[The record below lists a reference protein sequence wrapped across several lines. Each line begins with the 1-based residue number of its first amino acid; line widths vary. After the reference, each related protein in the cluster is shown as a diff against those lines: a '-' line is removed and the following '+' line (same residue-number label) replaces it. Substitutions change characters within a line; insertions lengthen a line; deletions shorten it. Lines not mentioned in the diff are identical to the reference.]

1 MVAWRDTLT
10 VLEFDMQKQYRN
22 MQGFSLIELMV
33 VVAII
38 GIIAAIAYPS
48 YERSVLKS
56 HRSDAENLLMTDS
69 QILERCYTQNFTY
82 AGCAPPLVSFT
93 QYGYYTLTTP
103 PPAPTATSY
112 TLTVTATGNQLK
124 DTDCKSYSIDQT
136 GAKTAKNSSNSS
148 NPACWGS

>member
-1 MVAWRDTLT
+1 MNIKVMMKAYQDH
-10 VLEFDMQKQYRN
+10 YSGSG
-22 MQGFSLIELMV
+22 GFSLIELMI

-56 HRSDAENLLMTDS
+56 HRSDAENLLTTDS
-69 QILERCYTQNFTY
+69 QILERCYTQYFSYTPT

-93 QYGYYTLTTP
+93 QYGYYTLATL
-103 PPAPTATSY
+103 PPAPTTNTY
-112 TLTVTATGNQLK
+112 TLTVTAIGNQLN
-124 DTDCKSYSIDQT
+124 DTDCKTFSIDQT
-136 GAKTAKNSSNSS
+136 GNKTATNSVGAS

>member
-1 MVAWRDTLT
+1 MRIMQG
-10 VLEFDMQKQYRN
+10 DMR
-22 MQGFSLIELMV
+22 GFSLIELMIV
-33 VVAII
+33 VLII

-56 HRSDAENLLMTDS
+56 HRSDAENLLSTDS
-69 QILERCYTQNFTY
+69 QILERCYTQYFSY
-82 AGCAPPLVSFT
+82 APTAPAACAPPLVSYT

-112 TLTVTATGNQLK
+112 TLTVTAVGNQLK
-124 DTDCKSYSIDQT
+124 DTDCNNFSIDQT
-136 GAKTAKNSSNSS
+136 GTKTATNSSGAS

>member
-1 MVAWRDTLT
+1 MKANRDQCPGST
-10 VLEFDMQKQYRN
+10 
-22 MQGFSLIELMV
+22 GFSLIELMV

-56 HRSDAENLLMTDS
+56 HRSDAENLLSTDS
-69 QILERCYTQNFTY
+69 QILERCYTQYFGYN
-82 AGCAPPLVSFT
+82 GNGNVCSPSLVSFT

-103 PPAPTATSY
+103 PPLPTTNAY
-112 TLTVTATGNQLK
+112 TLTVTATGNQLN
-124 DTDCKSYSIDQT
+124 DTDCKTFSIDQT
-136 GAKTAKNSSNSS
+136 GTKTATNSANAS

>member
-1 MVAWRDTLT
+1 MNRS
-10 VLEFDMQKQYRN
+10 QYPGN
-22 MQGFSLIELMV
+22 SGFSLIELMV

-69 QILERCYTQNFTY
+69 QILERCYTQNFSY
-82 AGCAPPLVSFT
+82 VGCAPPLVSFT
-93 QYGYYTLTTP
+93 QYSYYTLS
-103 PPAPTATSY
+103 PAPVITSNAY
-112 TLTVTATGNQLK
+112 TLSVTATGNQLK

>member
-1 MVAWRDTLT
+1 
-10 VLEFDMQKQYRN
+10 MQVHHANTR
-22 MQGFSLIELMV
+22 GFSLIELMI

-56 HRSDAENLLMTDS
+56 HRSDAENLLTTDS
-69 QILERCYTQNFTY
+69 QILERCYTQYFSYTPT

-93 QYGYYTLTTP
+93 QYAYYTLS
-103 PPAPTATSY
+103 PAPVITTNTY
-112 TLTVTATGNQLK
+112 TLTVTAIGNQLN
-124 DTDCKSYSIDQT
+124 DTDCKTFSIDQT
-136 GAKTAKNSSNSS
+136 GNKTATNSVGAS

>member
-1 MVAWRDTLT
+1 
-10 VLEFDMQKQYRN
+10 MQVHHGNTR
-22 MQGFSLIELMV
+22 GFSLIELMI

-56 HRSDAENLLMTDS
+56 HRSDAENLLTTDS
-69 QILERCYTQNFTY
+69 QILERCYTQYFSYTPA

-93 QYGYYTLTTP
+93 QYAYYTLS
-103 PPAPTATSY
+103 PAPVITTNTY
-112 TLTVTATGNQLK
+112 TLTVTAAGNQLN
-124 DTDCKSYSIDQT
+124 DTDCKTFSIDQT
-136 GAKTAKNSSNSS
+136 GNKTATNSVGAS